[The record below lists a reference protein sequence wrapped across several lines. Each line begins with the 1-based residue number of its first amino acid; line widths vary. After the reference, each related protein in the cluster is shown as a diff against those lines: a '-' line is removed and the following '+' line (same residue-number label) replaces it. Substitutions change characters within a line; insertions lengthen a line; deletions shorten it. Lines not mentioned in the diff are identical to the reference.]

1 MGGLGVLCGFLI
13 IVLMVLAAA
22 VLAYERQMRGLSQAM
37 AVRGRELRR
46 LRLSFPTPAAR
57 QLAQAANCLVDEADD
72 ARRQAAE
79 ERRALQANLAS
90 FSHDVR
96 TPLAGAQGFLQLYA
110 VADDDVERDECVAA
124 AVERLGAMRGLVDA
138 LFEYAK
144 ADDGG
149 LELVREPVNVADVV
163 AACAAERYPAFA
175 ERRWQPDISLDED
188 VVAFTDREALA
199 RIVGNLLGNAL
210 RHGAAAPRVALRRS
224 TGKGEGGREEFAL
237 SVANEAEGLEDIE
250 AGRLFER
257 FYRGDA
263 ARRAGGS
270 GLGLAIAA
278 SLADA
283 LGLSLRAA
291 IDGDTFTVTLSGPL
305 AAPGDQNNV

>member
-110 VADDDVERDECVAA
+110 VADDDAERDECVTA
-124 AVERLGAMRGLVDA
+124 AVERLSAMRILVDS

-144 ADDGG
+144 ADDGSR
-149 LELVREPVNVADVV
+149 ELAREPVDV
-163 AACAAERYPAFA
+163 AAVASDVLATLYPAFA
-175 ERRWQPDISLDED
+175 ERGWRPEVSLAED
-188 VVAFTDREALA
+188 AVIEADGEA
-199 RIVGNLLGNAL
+199 VRRIVENLLANCL
-210 RHGAAAPRVALRRS
+210 RHGSAAPTVELHATGSEAVGSKGAGFVLTISNAAA
-224 TGKGEGGREEFAL
+224 
-237 SVANEAEGLEDIE
+237 GLGTLDE
-250 AGRLFER
+250 GRLGER

-263 ARRAGGS
+263 SRRAGGS
-270 GLGLAIAA
+270 GLGLATAC

-283 LGLSLRAA
+283 MGLRLLLS
-291 IDGDTFTVTLSGPL
+291 IESGHFTVTLSS
-305 AAPGDQNNV
+305 

>member
-1 MGGLGVLCGFLI
+1 MIWLGVLC
-13 IVLMVLAAA
+13 A
-22 VLAYERQMRGLSQAM
+22 VLAVALVGWVVATERQMREMARVLAYRARAAERLTLRFPTTAARNLAREANGLLDEVE
-37 AVRGRELRR
+37 AVRIG
-46 LRLSFPTPAAR
+46 
-57 QLAQAANCLVDEADD
+57 
-72 ARRQAAE
+72 AAE
-79 ERRALQANLAS
+79 EKRQLQKNLAS

-96 TPLAGAQGFLQLYA
+96 TPLAGAQGYLQLYA
-110 VADDDVERDECVAA
+110 VAGTAAERDECVAA
-124 AVERLGAMRGLVDA
+124 AAERLGAMRGLVDA

-149 LELVREPVNVADVV
+149 RELVREPVNVADVV

-175 ERRWQPDISLDED
+175 ERQWQPDISLDED
-188 VVAFTDREALA
+188 VVVVTDREALA

-210 RHGAAAPRVALRRS
+210 RHGAAAPRVTLRRS
-224 TGKGEGGREEFAL
+224 AEKGESERAGFTL
-237 SVANEAEGLEDIE
+237 SVANEAEGLEEIE
-250 AGRLFER
+250 VDRLFER

-291 IDGDTFTVTLSGPL
+291 VDGDTFAITLSGPL
-305 AAPGDQNNV
+305 AASSDQNNV

>member
-1 MGGLGVLCGFLI
+1 MIWLGVLC
-13 IVLMVLAAA
+13 VLLAAA
-22 VLAYERQMRGLSQAM
+22 LVVYVTATERQMRGLSASLAQ
-37 AVRGRELRR
+37 RSREGQR
-46 LRLSFPTPAAR
+46 LRLAFPTAGAR
-57 QLAQAANCLVDEADD
+57 ALAREANGLIDEADD
-72 ARRQAAE
+72 VRRQAVE
-79 ERRALQANLAS
+79 ERRVLQENLAS

-96 TPLAGAQGFLQLYA
+96 TPLAGAQGYLQLYA
-110 VADDDVERDECVAA
+110 VAGTAAERDECVAA
-124 AVERLGAMRGLVDA
+124 AAERLGAMRGLVDA

-149 LELVREPVNVADVV
+149 RELVREPGNVADVV

-175 ERRWQPDISLDED
+175 ERQWQPDISLDED
-188 VVAFTDREALA
+188 MVVVTDREALA

-210 RHGAAAPRVALRRS
+210 RHGAAAPRVTLRRS
-224 TGKGEGGREEFAL
+224 AEKGESERAGFTL
-237 SVANEAEGLEDIE
+237 SVANEAEGLEEIE
-250 AGRLFER
+250 VDRLFER
-257 FYRGDA
+257 FYRGGA

-291 IDGDTFTVTLSGPL
+291 VDGDTFAITLSGPL
-305 AAPGDQNNV
+305 AASSDQNNV

>member
-110 VADDDVERDECVAA
+110 VADSDAERDECVAA
-124 AVERLGAMRGLVDA
+124 AAERLGAMRGLVDA

-144 ADDGG
+144 ADDGSRA
-149 LELVREPVNVADVV
+149 LAQEPVGMTDVV
-163 AACAAERYPAFA
+163 SDVLAALYPAFA
-175 ERRWQPDISLDED
+175 ERGWQPTVLLAEG
-188 VVAFTDREALA
+188 VVVEADGEA
-199 RIVGNLLGNAL
+199 VRRIVENLLANCL
-210 RHGAAAPRVALRRS
+210 RHGSAAPAVELRAAEPEAAES
-224 TGKGEGGREEFAL
+224 GASGFSLTVSNAAEDL
-237 SVANEAEGLEDIE
+237 DVLDAN
-250 AGRLFER
+250 RLGER
-257 FYRGDA
+257 FYRGDPS
-263 ARRAGGS
+263 RRAGDS
-270 GLGLAIAA
+270 GLGLATAR

-283 LGLSLRAA
+283 MGLHLRPS
-291 IDGDTFTVTLSGPL
+291 IEGDHFIVTFSS
-305 AAPGDQNNV
+305 

>member
-1 MGGLGVLCGFLI
+1 MIWLD
-13 IVLMVLAAA
+13 VLAATVTLVSLGVA
-22 VLAYERQMRGLSQAM
+22 VAMERQMREM
-37 AVRGRELRR
+37 ARNLATRGQSARPLTLRFPTGAAREL
-46 LRLSFPTPAAR
+46 AR
-57 QLAQAANCLVDEADD
+57 EASELIDEAYEV
-72 ARRQAAE
+72 RRGAAE
-79 ERRALQANLAS
+79 ERRVLQENLAS

-96 TPLAGAQGFLQLYA
+96 TPLAGAQGYLQLYT
-110 VADDDVERDECVAA
+110 VAGTAAERDECVAA

-163 AACAAERYPAFA
+163 AACAAERYPSFA

>member
-1 MGGLGVLCGFLI
+1 VGGLGVLCGFLI

-110 VADDDVERDECVAA
+110 VADSDAERDECVAA
-124 AVERLGAMRGLVDA
+124 AAERLGAMRGLVDA

-144 ADDGG
+144 ADDGSRA
-149 LELVREPVNVADVV
+149 LAQEPVGMTDVV
-163 AACAAERYPAFA
+163 SDVLAALYPAFA
-175 ERRWQPDISLDED
+175 ERGWQPTVLLAEG
-188 VVAFTDREALA
+188 VVVEADGEA
-199 RIVGNLLGNAL
+199 VRRIVENLLANCL
-210 RHGAAAPRVALRRS
+210 RHGSAAPAVELRAAEPEAAES
-224 TGKGEGGREEFAL
+224 GASGFSLTVSNAAEDL
-237 SVANEAEGLEDIE
+237 DVLDAN
-250 AGRLFER
+250 RLGER
-257 FYRGDA
+257 FYRGDPS
-263 ARRAGGS
+263 RRAGDS
-270 GLGLAIAA
+270 GLGLATAR

-283 LGLSLRAA
+283 MGLHLRPS
-291 IDGDTFTVTLSGPL
+291 IEGDHFIVTFSS
-305 AAPGDQNNV
+305 

>member
-1 MGGLGVLCGFLI
+1 MIWLGTLCLLLAVALGVY
-13 IVLMVLAAA
+13 A
-22 VLAYERQMRGLSQAM
+22 VATERQMRGM
-37 AVRGRELRR
+37 ARNLATRGQSARPLTLRFPTGAAREL
-46 LRLSFPTPAAR
+46 AR
-57 QLAQAANCLVDEADD
+57 EASGLIDEAYE
-72 ARRQAAE
+72 ARRGAAE
-79 ERRALQANLAS
+79 ERRVLQENLAS

-96 TPLAGAQGFLQLYA
+96 TPLAGAQGYLQLYA
-110 VADDDVERDECVAA
+110 VAGTAAERDECVTAA
-124 AVERLGAMRGLVDA
+124 AERLGAMRGLVDA

-149 LELVREPVNVADVV
+149 RELVRELVNVADVV

-175 ERRWQPDISLDED
+175 ERQWQPDISLDED
-188 VVAFTDREALA
+188 VVVVTDREALA

-210 RHGAAAPRVALRRS
+210 RHGAAAPRVTLRRS
-224 TGKGEGGREEFAL
+224 AEKGESERAGFTL
-237 SVANEAEGLEDIE
+237 SVANEAEGLEEIE
-250 AGRLFER
+250 VDRLFER

-291 IDGDTFTVTLSGPL
+291 VDGDTFAITLSGPL
-305 AAPGDQNNV
+305 AASSDQNNV

>member
-110 VADDDVERDECVAA
+110 VADDDAERDECVTA
-124 AVERLGAMRGLVDA
+124 AVERLSAMRILVDS

-144 ADDGG
+144 ADDGSR
-149 LELVREPVNVADVV
+149 ELAREPVDV
-163 AACAAERYPAFA
+163 AAVASDVLATLYPAFA
-175 ERRWQPDISLDED
+175 ERGWRPEVSLAED
-188 VVAFTDREALA
+188 AVIEADGEA
-199 RIVGNLLGNAL
+199 VRRIVENLLANCL
-210 RHGAAAPRVALRRS
+210 RHGSAAPTVELRATGSEATGFALVISNAAA
-224 TGKGEGGREEFAL
+224 
-237 SVANEAEGLEDIE
+237 GLGTLDE
-250 AGRLFER
+250 GRLGER

-263 ARRAGGS
+263 SRRAGGS
-270 GLGLAIAA
+270 GLGLATAC

-283 LGLSLRAA
+283 MGLRLLLS
-291 IDGDTFTVTLSGPL
+291 IESGHFTVTLSS
-305 AAPGDQNNV
+305 